1 MVTLGQH
8 WGQTR
13 TQPPLTT
20 LTLESRA
27 GVRSSWP
34 HCSFSPLL
42 LPFLLCRN
50 SCAYPRLAEPI
61 RASILMENTPH
72 EGRTPQQQVAAGG
85 GHCRSPPGVL
95 AAHGASLALD
105 LQPLPAGTLQSD
117 AQWTACSTSLPRHL
131 GAPNV
136 LARHGSLFN
145 QEQGCYSKEL
155 NFIHRTPNAL
165 ISRKS
170 GCIL

>member
-8 WGQTR
+8 WGQTS

-20 LTLESRA
+20 LTLESHA

-34 HCSFSPLL
+34 HCSFSLLL
-42 LPFLLCRN
+42 LPFLLCQYGR
-50 SCAYPRLAEPI
+50 AYPHLAEPI
-61 RASILMENTPH
+61 RAPILLENTPH
-72 EGRTPQQQVAAGG
+72 EGRAPQQQVAAGG
-85 GHCRSPPGVL
+85 GHCRSSPGVL
-95 AAHGASLALD
+95 AAHGASLDLD
-105 LQPLPAGTLQSD
+105 LQPLPASALQSD
-117 AQWTACSTSLPRHL
+117 AQWTACSTGLPCHL

-136 LARHGSLFN
+136 LAH

-165 ISRKS
+165 ISCKS